1 LSKGK
6 VRQIA
11 HFCFKVHHLLKHSG
25 AKGTV
30 LYLKASQVLLQQGV
44 GRHRVHDLA
53 ELKVRPKRT
62 RAGLPRIIPAG
73 ARKLIREGD
82 LDSIRLWMTLLG
94 FFRIMDFK
102 GKLSFS
108 TIVDPCTVVLTDALM
123 LEWEK
128 FIYKHFLPTLELLGE
143 AFKPLE
149 QPQPFKILKSGPTAP
164 SASDMELRGASSS
177 FFALVS
183 AAKI

>member
-1 LSKGK
+1 
-6 VRQIA
+6 
-11 HFCFKVHHLLKHSG
+11 
-25 AKGTV
+25 
-30 LYLKASQVLLQQGV
+30 VLLQQGV

-123 LEWEK
+123 LE
-128 FIYKHFLPTLELLGE
+128 
-143 AFKPLE
+143 
-149 QPQPFKILKSGPTAP
+149 
-164 SASDMELRGASSS
+164 
-177 FFALVS
+177 
-183 AAKI
+183 

>member
-1 LSKGK
+1 
-6 VRQIA
+6 
-11 HFCFKVHHLLKHSG
+11 
-25 AKGTV
+25 

-44 GRHRVHDLA
+44 GRHRVHDLT

-82 LDSIRLWMTLLG
+82 LDMIRLWMTLLG

-108 TIVDPCTVVLTDALM
+108 TIVDPCTAKMTESFLQD
-123 LEWEK
+123 WEM
-128 FIYKHFLPTLELLGE
+128 FINKHFLPTLGLLGE
-143 AFKPLE
+143 TFKPLE

-164 SASDMELRGASSS
+164 SSNDVRGASSS
-177 FFALVS
+177 FYALVS